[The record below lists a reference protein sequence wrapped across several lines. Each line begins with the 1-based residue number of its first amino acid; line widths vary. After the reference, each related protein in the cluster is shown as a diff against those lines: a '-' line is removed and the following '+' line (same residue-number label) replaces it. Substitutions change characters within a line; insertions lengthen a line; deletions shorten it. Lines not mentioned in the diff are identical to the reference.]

1 MLNSIQQ
8 KLKTEEFLRKKKEF
22 LRKKKKDII
31 EHNNKIKIYNNL
43 NVNFNIKSEYNSIIP
58 LNLYTC
64 WHTQD
69 LPPLMKVN
77 YDLLVKQNPEFNH
90 HFFDENDCIE
100 FIKTNFE
107 TDVLDAYNTLV
118 PCAYK
123 ADLFR
128 YCILYING
136 GIYMDVKFKCVNNF
150 KLIALTEKEY
160 FVRDRPKHMI
170 ANGLIV
176 SNPKN
181 HILFKCINK
190 IVQNTKT
197 KFYGSTAL
205 SPTGPGLLGSFF
217 SLNEIEKFEFH
228 HSDTKTVLFQEKT
241 YIVYKNTIILIPYE
255 RYRDEQKKFQKNKY
269 YNDLYKERK
278 IYKK

>member
-8 KLKTEEFLRKKKEF
+8 KLKKVIRKKKEL
-22 LRKKKKDII
+22 LRKKKDII
-31 EHNNKIKIYNNL
+31 EHNNKIKIYNKL

-64 WHTQD
+64 WHTSD
-69 LPPLMKVN
+69 LPPLMKIN

-123 ADLFR
+123 ADLWR
-128 YCILYING
+128 LCILYING
-136 GIYMDVKFKCVNNF
+136 GIYMDVKYKCVNNF

-160 FVRDRPKHMI
+160 FVRDRPEHMTYN
-170 ANGLIV
+170 ALIV
-176 SNPKN
+176 SNKKN
-181 HILFKCINK
+181 HILLKCINK
-190 IVQNTKT
+190 IVENTKT
-197 KFYGSTAL
+197 KFYGSSCL

-217 SLNEIEKFEFH
+217 SLEQIANMECYYYE
-228 HSDTKTVLFQEKT
+228 TKTFKFRNKC
-241 YIVYKNTIILIPYE
+241 YIVYKNIIILMHYE
-255 RYRDEQKKFQKNKY
+255 GYRYEQKKFQKNKY
-269 YNDLYKERK
+269 YGNLYKERK